1 MRMST
6 AVVVLAT
13 FLSGALLCLI
23 AAGYMATAVEDSSET
38 VVREALD
45 QRGLDWAQV
54 ESDGLRVVLTGS
66 APDEAQRFQAT
77 SAAGEVVDSARVID
91 KMQTTPPEA
100 VAPPRFSVEILR
112 NQSGISVNGLIP
124 VSEDREV
131 LIERLTEIAA
141 PAPVADLMATADHPI
156 PEGWEQALEF
166 TATALSLLPR
176 SKISVDAEQIAITAI
191 ANSPEEK
198 AELEAKLRR
207 AAPRGLRV
215 TLDIAAPRPVI
226 TPFTLR
232 YRIGE
237 DGGQFDACSADTEE
251 ARDRILAAA
260 EAAGGTAGEAC
271 TLGLGVPSSDW
282 AEAAEVSLA
291 ALAELGQGSVTFADA
306 DITLIATEGTT
317 PSTFDRVVGELEAAL
332 PEVFA
337 LHPVLPP
344 PPGEPEAGPPEFV
357 ATLSPEG
364 QVQLRGRLNDENLQ
378 HMADSYAKARFGSA
392 SVYTAARTA
401 DGLPMDW
408 PVRVLAGIEAL
419 SRMVNGAVTVTP
431 DNVVVRGI
439 SSRKGTPAEVAGML
453 SDRLGEAQN
462 FDLDIAYKEPPPP
475 PEEAIT
481 PEICEAEIAEAQR
494 ITGKISFEPGSATI
508 DDVSRDTMDTIA
520 EILAECGDIRLE
532 IQGHTD
538 SQGRS
543 SMNQQL
549 SQDRADSVLKEL
561 RARRVLTASYTA
573 MGYGE
578 TMPIASNDD
587 EAGREANRR
596 IEFRLIRPAP
606 TREVQT
612 TLESVAQQAVTS
624 SEAADDAQSSET
636 EGEDTDDE

>member
-1 MRMST
+1 
-6 AVVVLAT
+6 
-13 FLSGALLCLI
+13 
-23 AAGYMATAVEDSSET
+23 
-38 VVREALD
+38 
-45 QRGLDWAQV
+45 
-54 ESDGLRVVLTGS
+54 
-66 APDEAQRFQAT
+66 
-77 SAAGEVVDSARVID
+77 
-91 KMQTTPPEA
+91 
-100 VAPPRFSVEILR
+100 
-112 NQSGISVNGLIP
+112 
-124 VSEDREV
+124 
-131 LIERLTEIAA
+131 
-141 PAPVADLMATADHPI
+141 
-156 PEGWEQALEF
+156 
-166 TATALSLLPR
+166 
-176 SKISVDAEQIAITAI
+176 
-191 ANSPEEK
+191 
-198 AELEAKLRR
+198 
-207 AAPRGLRV
+207 
-215 TLDIAAPRPVI
+215 
-226 TPFTLR
+226 
-232 YRIGE
+232 
-237 DGGQFDACSADTEE
+237 
-251 ARDRILAAA
+251 
-260 EAAGGTAGEAC
+260 
-271 TLGLGVPSSDW
+271 
-282 AEAAEVSLA
+282 SLA

-306 DITLIATEGTT
+306 DITLIAAEGTT

-392 SVYTAARTA
+392 SVYTAARTT